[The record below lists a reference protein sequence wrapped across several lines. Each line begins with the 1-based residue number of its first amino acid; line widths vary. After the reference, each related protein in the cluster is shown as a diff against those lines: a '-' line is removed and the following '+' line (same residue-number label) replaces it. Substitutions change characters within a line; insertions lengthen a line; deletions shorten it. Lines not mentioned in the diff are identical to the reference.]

1 MKHNSVL
8 NFRKYFQLLNRMVKV
23 KLRRSLRGTSEE
35 VDLDPMEVEE
45 AHRMK
50 PGRGRPKGSGVVKK
64 PEGVEVMVSQLL
76 PSTSIIVHQ
85 RRGRPAGSK
94 TEKKTKEPKEP
105 IEPRRSARLPEE
117 RPSYSELKPVKEKTR
132 FSARATNDRRSYK
145 EEEELEIE
153 EPEMVSWHSPAAS
166 KKWREKWLKEVEE
179 KTAAEGERNQSTAL
193 RKISDRL
200 LDMAKQKEVQ
210 KAQIKRDERTARAH
224 PTRPS
229 RAMQQPGYAP
239 PAIPTTASLLPTAA
253 VCAATARDD
262 AAVSKAALILAIFAA
277 VVTTITAIV
286 YMATFNV
293 GK

>member
-1 MKHNSVL
+1 MTSL
-8 NFRKYFQLLNRMVKV
+8 NCTLCHIIKLTPTSNRMVKV

-35 VDLDPMEVEE
+35 IDLDPMEVEE

-64 PEGVEVMVSQLL
+64 PEGVEAMVSQLL
-76 PSTSIIVHQ
+76 PSSSTIFKIQQ

-94 TEKKTKEPKEP
+94 TRAESGQKAKEPKEP

-132 FSARATNDRRSYK
+132 FSARATNGRSYA
-145 EEEELEIE
+145 EEELEIE

-179 KTAAEGERNQSTAL
+179 KTAAEGEKNQSTAL

-200 LDMAKQKEVQ
+200 LDMAKKKEVQ
-210 KAQIKRDERTARAH
+210 KAQIKKDERTARETVARNGISS
-224 PTRPS
+224 RPL
-229 RAMQQPGYAP
+229 
-239 PAIPTTASLLPTAA
+239 TSLILPTVIAP
-253 VCAATARDD
+253 TKTLLFP
-262 AAVSKAALILAIFAA
+262 SSPPTK
-277 VVTTITAIV
+277 
-286 YMATFNV
+286 Y
-293 GK
+293 KS